1 MQVDRECGFFV
12 WFDVKIASMKEKQDL
27 VRTIDLLHNW
37 IHMLETENFRLRE
50 CIRGGI
56 GDVAY
61 SVASWEGCS
70 GGLVDEDPPS
80 ICTCMGCTAKDPEY
94 VITTALV
101 QRMTSNDRAY
111 LIHPMCPSVVS
122 SLLADGALLWLA
134 GFTNSTVRSPP
145 LVLPANH
152 LTSF

>member
-1 MQVDRECGFFV
+1 MSRSTQARFAADDFIYEDGEVLCHCRLRASRRISRIEMNPNRKFFGCPRYSSKVDRECGFFV

-61 SVASWEGCS
+61 SDIPFA
-70 GGLVDEDPPS
+70 DELEMLS
-80 ICTCMGCTAKDPEY
+80 RRVSQLKTNG
-94 VITTALV
+94 
-101 QRMTSNDRAY
+101 MTVHCNQK
-111 LIHPMCPSVVS
+111 
-122 SLLADGALLWLA
+122 G
-134 GFTNSTVRSPP
+134 
-145 LVLPANH
+145 
-152 LTSF
+152 